1 MKICILEGNHYNTF
15 DPQTV
20 MWGWLVVLVDLAGIQ
35 QLRVTKTRH

>member
-1 MKICILEGNHYNTF
+1 MNTF

-20 MWGWLVVLVDLAGIQ
+20 MSGWLVVLVDLVGIL